1 MLIAFWKVQ
10 LFDYFLNMVYLI
22 SPHFAKKLNTN
33 NCQALHFEMCDH
45 LIMSFVYEFFSQFK
59 TSKETS
65 VPS

>member
-1 MLIAFWKVQ
+1 
-10 LFDYFLNMVYLI
+10 MVYLI
-22 SPHFAKKLNTN
+22 SPDFAKKLNTN